1 MLLILFW
8 PDEDGTER
16 LRQGQ
21 RVFVEAT
28 RVETTATGAAILAA
42 VEAFVAYQ
50 PEELIHAAAGA
61 VTTARAAASFAA
73 PAWPRR

>member
-1 MLLILFW
+1 
-8 PDEDGTER
+8 
-16 LRQGQ
+16 
-21 RVFVEAT
+21 
-28 RVETTATGAAILAA
+28 VETTATGAAILA

-50 PEELIHAAAGA
+50 PEELIPAAAGA

>member
-8 PDEDGTER
+8 PDEDGTDR

-28 RVETTATGAAILAA
+28 SVETTATGAAILA

-50 PEELIHAAAGA
+50 PEELILAAAGA

>member
-8 PDEDGTER
+8 PDEDGTDR

-28 RVETTATGAAILAA
+28 SVETTATGAAILA

-50 PEELIHAAAGA
+50 PEELIPAAAGA